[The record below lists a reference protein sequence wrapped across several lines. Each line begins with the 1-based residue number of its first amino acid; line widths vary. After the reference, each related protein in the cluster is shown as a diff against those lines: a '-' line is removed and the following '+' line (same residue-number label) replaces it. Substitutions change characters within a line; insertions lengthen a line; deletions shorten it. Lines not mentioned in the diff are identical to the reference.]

1 MKLYVVPG
9 SPNVRKCVAVVH
21 HLDLPVE
28 MVQLN
33 FAVGDLRKAEYQEV
47 NPNALVPALVD
58 GDLKLWES
66 NAIMQYLASQHP
78 NELFPA
84 DPRARADIARWQ
96 FWECNHFNRAVA
108 AISFENV
115 FKPMFNLGAPDAT
128 AIAQATEQ
136 FHRYAPV
143 LEGQLARRKF
153 VVGERP
159 TLADYSIAGHLMYAQ
174 AAQVPLQSYGA
185 IRAWYDRMEQL
196 PPWRASAPVMPGA

>member
-21 HLDLPVE
+21 HLDLPVA

-33 FAVGDLRKAEYQEV
+33 FAAGDLRAPEYQHV
-47 NPNALVPALVD
+47 NPNALVPALED

-66 NAIMQYLASQHP
+66 NAIMQYLASQRP

-84 DPRARADIARWQ
+84 DARARADIARWQ
-96 FWECNHFNRAVA
+96 FWECNHLNRAVA

-115 FKPMFNLGAPDAT
+115 FKPLFNLGVPDTA

-136 FHRYAPV
+136 FHRFAPV
-143 LEGQLARRKF
+143 LETQLALRKF
-153 VVGERP
+153 VVGDGP
-159 TLADYSIAGHLMYAQ
+159 TLADYSIAGHFMYAQ
-174 AAQVPLQSYGA
+174 QAQLPLQQYGA
-185 IRAWYDRMEQL
+185 IRAWYERMEQL
-196 PPWRASAPVMPGA
+196 PAWRASSPMPNA

>member
-33 FAVGDLRKAEYQEV
+33 FAAGDLRTPEYQQV
-47 NPNALVPALVD
+47 NPNALVPALED

-66 NAIMQYLASQHP
+66 NAIMQYLASQRP

-84 DPRARADIARWQ
+84 DVRARADIARWQ

-115 FKPMFNLGAPDAT
+115 FKPLFNLGVPDTT
-128 AIAQATEQ
+128 AIAEATER
-136 FHRYAPV
+136 FHRFAPV
-143 LEGQLARRKF
+143 LETQLAQRKF
-153 VVGERP
+153 VVGDHP
-159 TLADYSIAGHLMYAQ
+159 TLADYSIAGHFMYAQ
-174 AAQVPLQSYGA
+174 QAQLPLQQYGA
-185 IRAWYDRMEQL
+185 IRAWYERMEQL
-196 PPWRASAPVMPGA
+196 PAWRASSPMPNG